1 MGRFLKGFMSIV
13 IVVSITLGFMS
24 TQIPVSSNATSKY
37 VTRSQVIKMIL
48 DELGETYD
56 KASSTSYIKKAK
68 EIGLITNKTFTK
80 YENFANKTEVAML
93 LVRADEHLYGRTI
106 EDELVDRIMDCRISD
121 IAKIRKVY
129 QPFLAKA
136 YALGYI
142 KGNSNGSYSTNRK
155 FNPKYK
161 VTVSY
166 AKNLIHMIND
176 KSIRHQI
183 SPDGQLVRTTNLP
196 KMADFYPYILASY
209 PNSYYDWQFLFM
221 RTKIGDDLVYG
232 TDRWISKVDYA
243 SPKDFFE
250 YKEGKKV
257 FSYYYSKDKVNA
269 KELYDECIDEWE
281 ENARNYLECVFNV
294 DYRTIK
300 QDTAWMEKLLSADF
314 NGTIEKDNTAK
325 RINQYINDAIENETI
340 VESKIIAV
348 DRSTLYISNGYMY
361 LRAYVRYRVI
371 SSKDLSCVKNSP
383 IIFTRFTY
391 PEFINLKLGEWR
403 DCYVNLDVS
412 SGVPNYGIRKLCLND
427 YFYDKKVVTE

>member
-13 IVVSITLGFMS
+13 IVVSTLLGFMS
-24 TQIPVSSNATSKY
+24 TQIPVSSNAASKY

-80 YENFANKTEVAML
+80 YETFANKTEVAML
-93 LVRADEHLYGRTI
+93 LVRADEHLYGKTI
-106 EDELVDRIMDCRISD
+106 EEELVDKIIDCRISD

-161 VTVSY
+161 VTVTY

-176 KSIRHQI
+176 KSTRHQI
-183 SPDGQLVRTTNLP
+183 SPDGQLIRTTNLP

-232 TDRWISKVDYA
+232 TDRWVS
-243 SPKDFFE
+243 
-250 YKEGKKV
+250 KEGYAAPVDFEDYQYGKKI
-257 FSYYYSKDKVNA
+257 FSYYYSHDKVSS
-269 KELYDECIDEWE
+269 KELYDICIDKWE

-294 DYRTIK
+294 NYKTINNNEW
-300 QDTAWMEKLLSADF
+300 TEKLLLADF
-314 NGTIEKDNTAK
+314 NGVNDRDNTIEKIANYIDYT
-325 RINQYINDAIENETI
+325 INNKTI
-340 VESKIIAV
+340 VESSIIAV
-348 DRSTLYISNGYMY
+348 DKSSSYICGGQIYI
-361 LRAYVRYRVI
+361 RAYVKYRVNSGEKTI
-371 SSKDLSCVKNSP
+371 LSEESP
-383 IIFTRFTY
+383 LIYTRFPY
-391 PEFINLKLGEWR
+391 PDIESIEIGKWK
-403 DCYVNLDVS
+403 DCYINIEVS
-412 SGVPNYGIRKLCLND
+412 SGVPNYGVKMALINDFYHDVWAVKLW
-427 YFYDKKVVTE
+427 